1 MRTNQQGDF
10 VGGGYPSHSKL
21 NTVVTAAVFIIVG
34 LLFLGRNFGIIG
46 PGLFD
51 ILVSWQ
57 MLLIVVGVVN
67 LIKQHFFGGMITIA
81 IGVYFLLPEITGITG
96 EWVRMSW
103 PVLLI
108 LVGIMI
114 LFKPKRHRSNNHWD
128 GGRPEYA
135 KEVYSSEDGF
145 VVSDNTFGSVQQIV
159 LDPVFRGAR
168 IKNTFGGT
176 VLDLRRSTLEA
187 PQTFIDIDCTFGGVE
202 IYLPSDWN
210 LQTQIDAFIGGCDD
224 KRYNTSVEIDKEHTL
239 IVRGKVSFG
248 GIEFKS

>member
-96 EWVRMSW
+96 EWQNTPDKKALIYTKVIH
-103 PVLLI
+103 LI
-108 LVGIMI
+108 LVNVPKI
-114 LFKPKRHRSNNHWD
+114 LIF
-128 GGRPEYA
+128 A
-135 KEVYSSEDGF
+135 M
-145 VVSDNTFGSVQQIV
+145 
-159 LDPVFRGAR
+159 FRGTIR
-168 IKNTFGGT
+168 EN
-176 VLDLRRSTLEA
+176 LEV
-187 PQTFIDIDCTFGGVE
+187 PYFVE
-202 IYLPSDWN
+202 IASFNSIQGTSNRYKV
-210 LQTQIDAFIGGCDD
+210 GCLSA
-224 KRYNTSVEIDKEHTL
+224 YA
-239 IVRGKVSFG
+239 
-248 GIEFKS
+248 

>member
-10 VGGGYPSHSKL
+10 FGGGYPRHSKL
-21 NTVVTAAVFIIVG
+21 VSFVTAAVFIIVG
-34 LLFLGRNFGIIG
+34 LLFLGRNFGIIDYD
-46 PGLFD
+46 LFD

-57 MLLIVVGVVN
+57 MLLVVIGIVN

-114 LFKPKRHRSNNHWD
+114 LFKPKRYRFNNHWD

-176 VLDLRRSTLEA
+176 VLDLRRSKLEA

-210 LQTQIDAFIGGCDD
+210 LQTQIDALIGGCDD
-224 KRYNTSVEIDKEHTL
+224 KRYNTSVEIDKEHAL

>member
-1 MRTNQQGDF
+1 
-10 VGGGYPSHSKL
+10 
-21 NTVVTAAVFIIVG
+21 
-34 LLFLGRNFGIIG
+34 
-46 PGLFD
+46 
-51 ILVSWQ
+51 
-57 MLLIVVGVVN
+57 
-67 LIKQHFFGGMITIA
+67 MITIA

-176 VLDLRRSTLEA
+176 VLDLRRSKLEA